1 MRAFLHGFGMHVP
14 ERVVTNA
21 EMAARVERTAEWIEG
36 ASGIRERRWAAAET
50 SVADLAIA
58 AAHDCLARAG
68 VAASS
73 LGLIIVASG
82 SAGRDFRDPRRKWLR
97 DWDSKARRR
106 SMCRW
111 RARAVLFGM
120 AMAAQMAAHFG
131 DVLVIGAEKMSAVI
145 EAGPLDPN
153 TAILFG
159 DGAGAVLVSARPGRW
174 EILDAVLHSDGQYR
188 DSLAFDWSAPLRMNG
203 LSVILQAARKLPS
216 SIEEVLTRQKVAAA
230 DVAAFLLHQANQNL
244 LMRVAKSLGVPAERV
259 FSNVARYGNTSSA
272 SMLIAAA
279 EWSQANPAA
288 GPVVFSAFG
297 AGFHWGAL
305 LARERLVFGGLCA
318 PLGSARLRHQVGRA
332 QQRFEGAGVGP
343 PAVDE
348 RVGHGAFANV
358 GVVDVGDFE
367 FTAAAGH
374 QLLDLFE
381 HGAVVHVD
389 AGDGV
394 IRLGLLRLLFDA
406 DDAAAH
412 PSRPR
417 RSARRR
423 GLP

>member
-21 EMAARVERTAEWIEG
+21 EMAARVDRTPEKIEA
-36 ASGIRERRWAAAET
+36 ASGIRERRWAAVGT

-58 AAHDCLARAG
+58 AAHDCLARTGA
-68 VAASS
+68 AASS

-82 SAGRDFRDPRRKWLR
+82 SARPGFPGPAAEVA
-97 DWDSKARRR
+97 ARLGLE
-106 SMCRW
+106 STPALDVPM
-111 RARAVLFGM
+111 ASAGSLFGM

-145 EAGPLDPN
+145 ESAALDPN

-159 DGAGAVLVSARPGRW
+159 DGAGAVLVSARPGPW
-174 EILDAVLHSDGQYR
+174 EILDSVLHSDGQYR
-188 DSLAFDWSAPLRMNG
+188 DSLAFDWSAPLRMDG

-230 DVAAFLLHQANQNL
+230 DVTQFLLHQANQNL
-244 LMRVAKSLGVPAERV
+244 LVRVAKSLGVPAERV
-259 FSNVARYGNTSSA
+259 YSNVTRYGNTSSA

-305 LARERLVFGGLCA
+305 LAR
-318 PLGSARLRHQVGRA
+318 
-332 QQRFEGAGVGP
+332 GV
-343 PAVDE
+343 
-348 RVGHGAFANV
+348 
-358 GVVDVGDFE
+358 
-367 FTAAAGH
+367 
-374 QLLDLFE
+374 
-381 HGAVVHVD
+381 
-389 AGDGV
+389 
-394 IRLGLLRLLFDA
+394 
-406 DDAAAH
+406 
-412 PSRPR
+412 
-417 RSARRR
+417 
-423 GLP
+423 